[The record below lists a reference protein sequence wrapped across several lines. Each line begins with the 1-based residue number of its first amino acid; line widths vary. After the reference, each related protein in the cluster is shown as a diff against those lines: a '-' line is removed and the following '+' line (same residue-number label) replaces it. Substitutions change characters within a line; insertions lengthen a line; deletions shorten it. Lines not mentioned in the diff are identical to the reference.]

1 MPNRLAMHY
10 LCTCIMLEIK
20 SAKYIISSPEVKMC
34 PKLTVP
40 EVAFI
45 GRSNVGKSSIINML
59 SNRTDLAKISRSPGK
74 TQMINHFEINKAEIY
89 WVDLPGYGFAKVS
102 QTRRHT
108 WTKMIWDYLEQRENL
123 ATIFVLIDSRHAP
136 QNIDIDFINKLGEK
150 QIPFTLLFTKA
161 DKSSQV
167 EVQKN
172 VKLFMQKLATFWDEM
187 PQYFVTSAV
196 KTHGRKEVLTYM
208 GQVADLKKEMTTALE
223 EARRDN

>member
-1 MPNRLAMHY
+1 
-10 LCTCIMLEIK
+10 MLEVRQ
-20 SAKYIISSPEVKMC
+20 AKYIISSPEVKMC
-34 PKLTVP
+34 PKLSVP

-74 TQMINHFEINKAEIY
+74 TQMINHFEINKAELY

-102 QTRRHT
+102 QTRRHS

-123 ATIFVLIDSRHAP
+123 ATIFVLIDSRHGP
-136 QNIDIDFINKLGEK
+136 QQIDIDFINKLGEK

-161 DKSSQV
+161 DKSSQL

-172 VKLFMQKLATFWDEM
+172 VKAFTEKLLTYWDEL
-187 PQYFVTSAV
+187 PPYFITSAV
-196 KTHGRKEVLTYM
+196 KTHGRKEVLGYM
-208 GQVADLKKEMTTALE
+208 AEVAELKKEMTKALE
-223 EARRDN
+223 ESKKG

>member
-1 MPNRLAMHY
+1 
-10 LCTCIMLEIK
+10 MLEVK
-20 SAKYIISSPEVKMC
+20 HAKYIISSPEVKLC

-74 TQMINHFEINKAEIY
+74 TQMINHFEINKAELY

-102 QTRRHT
+102 QTRRNS

-123 ATIFVLIDSRHAP
+123 ATIFVLIDSRHGP
-136 QNIDIDFINKLGEK
+136 QQIDIDFINKLGEK

-161 DKSSQV
+161 DKSSQLD
-167 EVQKN
+167 VQKN
-172 VKLFMQKLATFWDEM
+172 VKAFMQKMLSYWDEL
-187 PQYFVTSAV
+187 PPHFVTSAV
-196 KTHGRKEVLTYM
+196 KTHGRKEVLNYM
-208 GQVADLKKEMTTALE
+208 AEVANLKKEMVAAITE
-223 EARRDN
+223 NKQENK